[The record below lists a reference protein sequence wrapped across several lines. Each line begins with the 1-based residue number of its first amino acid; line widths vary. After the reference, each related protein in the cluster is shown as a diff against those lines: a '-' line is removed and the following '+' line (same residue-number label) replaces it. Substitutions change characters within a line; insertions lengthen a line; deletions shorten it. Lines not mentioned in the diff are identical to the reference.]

1 MLETGISLLI
11 LICLLLVG
19 VPVAFAFAAGVLFMI
34 FALSYDPSFLLAF
47 SFAGMRSLVLAAL
60 IFFILIGGIMEKG
73 GLSKYLIDFVDS
85 VVSRVRGGLG
95 AVGSVTCGIFGAI
108 SGTASG
114 AIACIVPIMVP
125 RMVEQGYPRNYA
137 VAFITGSAGEALII
151 PPSIFMIMYGWMT
164 FTSISACF
172 LAGMLPGILLMLSF
186 IIFNWIM
193 VGRLPTVKKPRPWGS
208 VKQVGR
214 EVVHTGW
221 RALPALLMPIL
232 ILGSIFA
239 GLVTPTEAAAGGV
252 FYAILVGFL
261 VYRAL
266 TPKLL
271 GNTLIAS
278 SALIGSIILMLFG
291 AMMLGRMWVMEGI
304 PAQVAALML
313 GISENKYVILLMC
326 NAVLIFLGMFL
337 DDLSSLVIGT
347 TLLFPIIQQIGISP
361 VHFAAIVCTNITM
374 GCFTPPM
381 APLIYIGQR
390 VGGVTFAEMFKMSML
405 IVVFVYLPLVLVTTY
420 FSPLSLWL
428 PELILGPKALML
440 P

>member
-1 MLETGISLLI
+1 MLEAGIGLLI
-11 LICLLLVG
+11 LIALLLAG

-34 FALSYDPSFLLAF
+34 FTLGYDPSFLLAF
-47 SFAGMRSLVLAAL
+47 SFDELTSLVLAAL

-73 GLSKYLIDFVDS
+73 GMSNYLIDFVDS

-114 AIACIVPIMVP
+114 AIACIVPVMVP
-125 RMVEQGYPRNYA
+125 RMVEQGYPRSYA
-137 VAFITGSAGEALII
+137 VSFITGAAGAALII
-151 PPSIFMIMYGWMT
+151 PPTIFMIIYGWMT

-172 LAGMLPGILLMLSF
+172 LAGMMPGILLVLGLVL
-186 IIFNWIM
+186 FNWIM
-193 VGRLPTVKKPRPWGS
+193 VGRYPTVKKPRPWGS
-208 VKQVGR
+208 LKQVGR
-214 EVVHTGW
+214 EVVDTGW

-261 VYRAL
+261 VYRTL

-271 GNTLIAS
+271 TSTLIPS

-291 AMMLGRMWVMEGI
+291 ATMIGRMWVMEGI
-304 PAQVAALML
+304 PAQITAFML
-313 GISENKYVILLMC
+313 GVSENKYMILLMC
-326 NAVLIFLGMFL
+326 NVILIFLGMFM
-337 DDLSSLVIGT
+337 DDLSALIIGT
-347 TLLFPIIQQIGISP
+347 TLLCPIVKEIGISP
-361 VHFAAIVCTNITM
+361 VHFAAIICTNITM

-390 VGGVTFAEMFKMSML
+390 VGEVTFAEMFKPSML
-405 IVVFVYLPLVLVTTY
+405 MVVFVYLPLVLVTTY
-420 FSPLSLWL
+420 FPPLSLWL
-428 PELILGPKALML
+428 PELILGPKALL
-440 P
+440 

>member
-1 MLETGISLLI
+1 MLEAGIGLLI
-11 LICLLLVG
+11 LIALLLAG
-19 VPVAFAFAAGVLFMI
+19 VPVAFAFASGVLFMI
-34 FALSYDPSFLLAF
+34 FALGYDPSFLLAF
-47 SFAGMRSLVLAAL
+47 SFDELTSLVLAAL

-114 AIACIVPIMVP
+114 AIACIVPIIVP
-125 RMVEQGYPRNYA
+125 RMVEEGYSRSYA
-137 VAFITGSAGEALII
+137 VSFITGAAGLALII

-172 LAGMLPGILLMLSF
+172 LAGMLPGILLMLLF
-186 IIFNWIM
+186 ILFNWIM
-193 VGRLPTVKKPRPWGS
+193 VGRMPAVKKPRPWGS

-221 RALPALLMPIL
+221 RAFPALLMPIL
-232 ILGSIFA
+232 ILGGIFA
-239 GLVTPTEAAAGGV
+239 GMITPTEASAGGV
-252 FYAILVGFL
+252 LYAIIVGFL
-261 VYRAL
+261 VYRTL

-271 GNTLIAS
+271 ANTLIAS
-278 SALIGSIILMLFG
+278 SALIGSILLMLFG

-304 PAQVAALML
+304 PAQVTAFML
-313 GISENKYVILLMC
+313 GISENKYVLLLMV
-326 NAVLIFLGMFL
+326 NAVLIFLGMFM

-347 TLLFPIIQQIGISP
+347 TLLFPIVKAIGISP
-361 VHFAAIVCTNITM
+361 VHFSAIVCTNITM

-390 VGGVTFAEMFKMSML
+390 VGEVTFAEMFKTSML
-405 IVVFVYLPLVLVTTY
+405 MVAFLFLPLVLITTY
-420 FSPLSLWL
+420 FPPLSLWL
-428 PELILGPKALML
+428 PELVLGPKALML